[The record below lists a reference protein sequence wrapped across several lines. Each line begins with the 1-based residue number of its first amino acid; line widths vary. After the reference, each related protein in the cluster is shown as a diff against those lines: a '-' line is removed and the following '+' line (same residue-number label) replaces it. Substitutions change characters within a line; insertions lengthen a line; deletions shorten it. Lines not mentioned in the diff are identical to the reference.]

1 MSWNYY
7 YPQTFSEECKEYVKG
22 KNLNIYT
29 NNQLETFS
37 DEFDEEAYHDSEAK
51 FSEKDKK

>member
-7 YPQTFSEECKEYVKG
+7 YPQTFSEECKEDVKG
-22 KNLNIYT
+22 KNINIYT

>member
-7 YPQTFSEECKEYVKG
+7 YPQAFLEECKEVAKG
-22 KNLNIYT
+22 KNINIYT
-29 NNQLETFS
+29 NDQLETFS
-37 DEFDEEAYHDSEAK
+37 NESDEEASHDSEAK